1 MPVTAPPAPAEPAL
15 AETGFAAMGS
25 QVHIVAVDAPGDALP
40 HARAAVGALERR
52 WSRFRADSDIS
63 RINAADGQP
72 AAVSTTTATLIA
84 LAVRGWAATGGA
96 YDPTVLDA
104 VVEAGY
110 DRSFELI
117 AASDTRPT
125 VAARPAPA
133 PGCVGIAVDVDA
145 GLVRLPAGVRIDPGG
160 IGKGLA
166 ADLVAATLA
175 ADGATGALVN
185 IGGDVRVAGTAPPG
199 GWRIDIDLPAVADT
213 GLVLRSGGVATS
225 GTHRRRWVRDG
236 HTHHHLIDPRTGAP
250 AASPFVAATVV
261 AGSAWHAEVLTKAIL
276 LADTVTAATQALTT
290 ADAAGLLVD
299 ADARTHDL
307 AGLDRFRP

>member
-1 MPVTAPPAPAEPAL
+1 
-15 AETGFAAMGS
+15 MGS
-25 QVHIVAVDAPGDALP
+25 QVHILAVDAPADALP
-40 HARAAVGALERR
+40 NARAAVGALERR
-52 WSRFRADSDIS
+52 WSRFRPDSDVS

-72 AAVSTTTATLIA
+72 VTVSTTTATLID

-104 VVEAGY
+104 VIGAGY

-117 AASDTRPT
+117 AASDTDPT
-125 VAARPAPA
+125 AAARPAP
-133 PGCVGIAVDVDA
+133 GCGGIAVDVDT
-145 GLVRLPAGVRIDPGG
+145 GLVRVPPGVRIDPGG

-166 ADLVAATLA
+166 ADLVATTLV
-175 ADGATGALVN
+175 ADGATGVLVN
-185 IGGDVRVAGTAPPG
+185 IGGDLRVAGTAPPG
-199 GWRIDIDLPAVADT
+199 GWRIDVDLPAVAGT

-250 AASPFVAATVV
+250 ATSPFVAATVV
-261 AGSAWHAEVLTKAIL
+261 AWTAWHAEVLTKAVV
-276 LADTVTAATQALTT
+276 LAGSIAAAARVLAA

-299 ADARTHDL
+299 ADGRTHEL
-307 AGLDRFRP
+307 AGLDRFQP